1 MAEISQPPPAE
12 PQQKPGLFERLRS
25 RKSIEDKIKLRRS
38 KVRVVV
44 TYGAAAFLFGGGAL
58 FIGYLALYPAEK
70 EAVTLTLAKEIFFV
84 LVPVATSIVTFWFAG
99 RRSEDTGAQTGQ
111 DGGGQG

>member
-1 MAEISQPPPAE
+1 MADTTSPPD
-12 PQQKPGLFERLRS
+12 PQQKLSLFDRLRS
-25 RKSIEDKIKLRRS
+25 RKSIEDKIQLRRS

-58 FIGYLALYPAEK
+58 FIGYLVLYPAEK

-99 RRSEDTGAQTGQ
+99 RRAEDTGSQPRQ
-111 DGGGQG
+111 DGGNQG

>member
-1 MAEISQPPPAE
+1 MADTSLSTPPD

-25 RKSIEDKIKLRRS
+25 RKSVEDKIKLRRS

-99 RRSEDTGAQTGQ
+99 RRSEDTGTQPRQ
-111 DGGGQG
+111 DGGSQG

>member
-1 MAEISQPPPAE
+1 MADLSHPTPSE
-12 PQQKPGLFERLRS
+12 PQEKPGLFDRLRS
-25 RKSIEDKIKLRRS
+25 RKTVDDRIKLRRS

-44 TYGAAAFLFGGGAL
+44 TYGAAAFLFLGGAL
-58 FIGYLALYPAEK
+58 FIGYLVLYPAEK

-99 RRSEDTGAQTGQ
+99 RRGEDTGAPPRQ
-111 DGGGQG
+111 DGGRQG